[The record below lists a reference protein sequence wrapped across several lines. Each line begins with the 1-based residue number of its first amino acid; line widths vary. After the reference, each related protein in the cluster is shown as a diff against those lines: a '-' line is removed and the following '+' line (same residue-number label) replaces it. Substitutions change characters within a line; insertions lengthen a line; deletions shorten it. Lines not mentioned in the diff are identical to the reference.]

1 MKHEFSPR
9 SINVAAFALAQQ
21 SLTGEEKLAGFERLM
36 EESNG
41 LGGETL
47 LHFQVQASMRQDAAG
62 QDDPWIHLSARTT
75 LALTCQ
81 RCLGPVDVPVDFERD
96 FRFVASEELAAVEDE
111 ESEEDVLVLSKSFNL
126 LELVEDEM
134 LMAMPAVAKHAVCP
148 KPVKLQAVDA
158 GFEEE
163 PASKPNPFAV
173 LQQLKDKGA
182 S

>member
-1 MKHEFSPR
+1 MKHEFSAR
-9 SINVAAFALAQQ
+9 SVNVAALALAQH
-21 SLTGEEKLAGFERLM
+21 SHSGEERLAGFERLM
-36 EESNG
+36 QESHG
-41 LGGETL
+41 LGAETL
-47 LHFQVQASMRQDAAG
+47 LSYQVQGSMRQDAAG
-62 QDDPWIHLSARTT
+62 QDEPWIHLSAHTT

-81 RCLGPVDVPVDFERD
+81 RCLGPVDVPVAFERD

-126 LELVEDEM
+126 LELVEDEI

-158 GFEEE
+158 GFDEE
-163 PASKPNPFAV
+163 PAPKPNPFAV